1 MNPLPRLFLTLCVGF
16 ITAKIGSAESNPPIA
31 LKSSEKETAIGP
43 QSPVSPEESLSWFRI
58 DPRQKIELVANEPQV
73 IDPVAMQFD
82 DAGNIWIVEMGDY
95 PNGPSENSKPLGR
108 IRILEDKDSDG
119 RYETARTFADELL
132 FANGLQLFRDG
143 VILTAGDEL
152 RFLRDT
158 DGDGRADKTE
168 TWIKGFADQNP
179 QLRAN
184 DPTIALDLG
193 LYVANGLR
201 SATIQ
206 ITNGQITNGQD
217 AKASEM
223 DLRGRDLR
231 MDLNS
236 HQFQTV
242 TGPSQF
248 GMTWDRL
255 GNRYFC
261 SNRNPCDSV
270 LIEQSDV
277 ALSPLSGLT
286 PITMPVVPA
295 GEASRVHPLTQA
307 WTTSN
312 LHAGQFSA
320 ACGVLMS
327 ASNHLPSASLG
338 NSLTCEPTGNLI
350 HRRAM
355 RRVDGVTSVDDPAP
369 DHEWLASL
377 DPWFRPVNLSEGP
390 DGAIYVVDMHRAVI
404 EHPQFMPVE
413 LKERPDGRYGD
424 DRGRIYRVSAAK
436 LDDSP
441 SLFASLRA
449 SPIGKRS
456 NAELIE
462 LLSHPNEWMRSTAAR
477 FLADV
482 GREAQSAVTAASQ
495 TKSIDPVRRAI
506 DSKTIE
512 AMVQLANKADRIE
525 TRLRASYVLRHWG
538 AIEQSHLAVWLSDAD
553 PRMRIHAWKIL
564 LSLPALHSS
573 AQTLFRKEFE
583 ASFAASDREEAI
595 QALWCLSA
603 TVQGSEASAGSKLDK
618 VLLAACVQQVLQ
630 NSDNARLWMA
640 ATAACRNQIGS
651 FVLDYS
657 EHVLNSTPIQGLN
670 PNALKSSSSVASV
683 AMERLVPAVAAI
695 DSLDWIATRELV
707 SKAFLSSIADVAS
720 NQDRLSYALSVL
732 RGWARSKDASSLKK
746 DDAVWDGIVRLAGN
760 NSIDRS
766 LRLSAIGLL
775 GFSSSIR
782 SAKLLHE
789 IAEEPLEPEVFGT
802 VIQAWSK
809 HVDPGFEN
817 WLIERFA
824 SSSIRQRAE
833 LFNAFLS
840 SPKRSEVLVESLEE
854 KKILMRSLSA
864 SQLQSLKTMRVPAL
878 RSRIDALIANSVDAN
893 RAKVIETYAP
903 CLEMPPDVDRGRQVF
918 LTQCAACHKIGN
930 IGVNVGPDISDPRNQ
945 TPSQILTSIL
955 DPNRA
960 IDNNYFRFS
969 ALTVDG
975 QVIDGILTEETATTV
990 TLRSQNSRLTVLERA
1005 DIESFKSTG
1014 ISMMP
1019 EGLEAQIPAQAMA
1032 DLIHY
1037 IKNWRYAEAKIPM
1050 SKGKTE

>member
-1 MNPLPRLFLTLCVGF
+1 MNYLLRLFLTLCVGF
-16 ITAKIGSAESNPPIA
+16 ITTKTGLAESSSPVA
-31 LKSSEKETAIGP
+31 LKSSDKEAATGP

-58 DPRQKIELVANEPQV
+58 DPRQNIELVANEPQV

-95 PNGPSENSKPLGR
+95 PNGPMENSKPLGR
-108 IRILEDKDSDG
+108 IRVLEDKDSDG
-119 RYETARTFADELL
+119 RYETARTFADKLL

-206 ITNGQITNGQD
+206 ITNGQD
-217 AKASEM
+217 ALASEM

-236 HQFQTV
+236 HRFQTV

-286 PITMPVVPA
+286 PMTMPVVPA

-327 ASNHLPSASLG
+327 ASNHLPLASLG

-355 RRVDGVTSVDDPAP
+355 RRVDGITSVDDFAP

-390 DGAIYVVDMHRAVI
+390 DGAIYIVDMHRAVI

-424 DRGRIYRVSAAK
+424 DRGRIYRVSSAK
-436 LDDSP
+436 LSDSH
-441 SLFASLRA
+441 SVFASLRS

-462 LLSHPNEWMRSTAAR
+462 LLNHPNEWMRSTAAR

-482 GREAQSAVTAASQ
+482 GRDAQAEATAARQAQSV
-495 TKSIDPVRRAI
+495 DPARRAI
-506 DSKTIE
+506 DAKTIE
-512 AMVQLANKADRIE
+512 SVVQLANKADRIE
-525 TRLRASYVLRHWG
+525 TRLRAAYALRHWG
-538 AIEQSHLAVWLSDAD
+538 MIEVLHLKTWLSDSD
-553 PRMRIHAWKIL
+553 PYMRIHAWKIL
-564 LSLPALHSS
+564 LSLPTFHPN
-573 AQTLFRKEFE
+573 AQAVFRKEFE
-583 ASFAASDREEAI
+583 SSFVSSDREEAI
-595 QALWCLSA
+595 QSLWCLST
-603 TVQGSEASAGSKLDK
+603 TVPSSGESGGSTLEND
-618 VLLAACVQQVLQ
+618 LLAACVQQAFQ
-630 NSDNARLWMA
+630 NSDNALLWMA
-640 ATAACRNQIGS
+640 VTAACRNQIGS
-651 FVLDYS
+651 FVHDYS
-657 EHVLNSTPIQGLN
+657 SKMLNTASHDGLNSSP
-670 PNALKSSSSVASV
+670 LKNWSTTAST
-683 AMERLVPAVAAI
+683 AMERLVPTVAATE
-695 DSLDWIATRELV
+695 SADWIATKELV
-707 SKAFLSSIADVAS
+707 SKGFLASIANDES
-720 NQDRLSYALSVL
+720 NQAQLSYTLSVL
-732 RGWARSKDASSLKK
+732 RGWARSKDVSSLKK
-746 DDAVWDGIVRLAGN
+746 NDAVWDGIVRLAGN
-760 NSIDRS
+760 SSIDRS

-775 GFSSSIR
+775 GFSSSIS

-789 IAEEPLEPEVFGT
+789 IADEPLEPEVFGT
-802 VIQAWSK
+802 VIQAWAK
-809 HVDPGFEN
+809 HADPGFET
-817 WLIERFA
+817 WLIERFG

-864 SQLQSLKTMRVPAL
+864 SQLQSLKTIKVPAL

-893 RAKVIETYAP
+893 RAKVIETYTS
-903 CLEMPPDVDRGRQVF
+903 CLEMPPDIDRGRQVF
-918 LTQCAACHKIGN
+918 LTQCAACHKIDN

-990 TLRSQNSRLTVLERA
+990 TLKNQNNRLTVLERA